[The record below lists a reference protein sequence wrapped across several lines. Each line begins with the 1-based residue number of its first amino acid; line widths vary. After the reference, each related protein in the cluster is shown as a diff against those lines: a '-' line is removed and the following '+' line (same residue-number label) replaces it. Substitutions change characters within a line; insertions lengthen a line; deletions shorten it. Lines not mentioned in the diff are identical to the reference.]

1 MQFKRFLAAVLVLA
15 GIALGQ
21 TQAPAPTVPSQA
33 ALPFFFPPGFYTTTD
48 PLRQREEY
56 VRWLNSTWNCNQGN
70 PNGMGATIPGS
81 DSIAV
86 QTDVV
91 STDSV
96 TENPAKMKMI
106 FDHYIRMDG
115 KIRYTDMCHSQFIT
129 QEQFDVVAKGLQKQ
143 ATDAAQRDY
152 EFYVK
157 IYELA
162 IAARAQKL

>member
-81 DSIAV
+81 DSITIHTAV
-86 QTDVV
+86 T

-96 TENPAKMKMI
+96 TENPAKMTMV
-106 FDHYIRMDG
+106 FDHYIKMPDG
-115 KIRYTDMCHSQFIT
+115 RIRYSNLCHTQYVTDAEFA
-129 QEQFDVVAKGLQKQ
+129 VVREAIQKQ
-143 ATDAAQRDY
+143 AVDAAQRD
-152 EFYVK
+152 
-157 IYELA
+157 
-162 IAARAQKL
+162 